1 MTTNIGSSTAKLRS
15 VRNSGSGRAGF
26 TVQAFLGCLRLPAAA
41 IGVAFLG
48 ATFLRMGRGD
58 AFDAF
63 RVCIE
68 SPATPR
74 PGAMI
79 TPACLAATAPAGT
92 AAASQPHCCLPAAR
106 WLPAWMIFRPRTID
120 TQHLLPVPYN
130 AQVYYMYVHE
140 MYESESYIPT
150 ASVDP
155 S

>member
-1 MTTNIGSSTAKLRS
+1 
-15 VRNSGSGRAGF
+15 
-26 TVQAFLGCLRLPAAA
+26 VQAFLGCLVLAAAA

-48 ATFLRMGRGD
+48 DTFLRVGRGD
-58 AFDAF
+58 VFDAF
-63 RVCIE
+63 RVRIE
-68 SPATPR
+68 TPASPR
-74 PGAMI
+74 PGAVS
-79 TPACLAATAPAGT
+79 TSARLAATAPAGI

>member
-63 RVCIE
+63 RVCID

-74 PGAMI
+74 PGAMS

-92 AAASQPHCCLPAAR
+92 AAASQPHCCLPLDGGATYLAI
-106 WLPAWMIFRPRTID
+106 LP
-120 TQHLLPVPYN
+120 
-130 AQVYYMYVHE
+130 
-140 MYESESYIPT
+140 PT
-150 ASVDP
+150 AHCWGVGGVYQNIVYERGSGP
-155 S
+155 SGLTGACIDND

>member
-1 MTTNIGSSTAKLRS
+1 
-15 VRNSGSGRAGF
+15 VR
-26 TVQAFLGCLRLPAAA
+26 AFLGYLRLTAAA

-74 PGAMI
+74 PGAMS

-106 WLPAWMIFRPRTID
+106 WLPAWMRFGFLLWTDPSHALASSRADAAGLYYSTWTIGSGSWLSF
-120 TQHLLPVPYN
+120 HAWLVGLARHSFSLPV
-130 AQVYYMYVHE
+130 
-140 MYESESYIPT
+140 
-150 ASVDP
+150 
-155 S
+155 

>member
-63 RVCIE
+63 RVCID

-74 PGAMI
+74 PGAMS

-92 AAASQPHCCLPAAR
+92 AAASQPHCCLPLLLDGC
-106 WLPAWMIFRPRTID
+106 LPGCG
-120 TQHLLPVPYN
+120 L
-130 AQVYYMYVHE
+130 
-140 MYESESYIPT
+140 
-150 ASVDP
+150 AS
-155 S
+155 